1 MNQPVT
7 FLPRATAKRLACLL
21 GLAAGLAAAAPA
33 AHAQLD
39 MNRYRWTTTA
49 AANLATDRSATTID
63 MTAGTTQVFGPN
75 VANVPGSMFQPLG
88 FDLWFYGQRFSQF
101 SVSTTGLVSL
111 AEENL
116 VLAATLSGGLER
128 FAAFHRAFAAADVA
142 TIGTSSIG
150 KIHYKTSGAAPNRV
164 LVVEFLNMGI
174 LGNSSTPDGT
184 WQMRFYETS
193 NVIEYVYGGMSLG
206 STGASKGYQV
216 GLTHKVDATTTPVT
230 YNTIYVATSI
240 PEARYNVA
248 IFSGVNSQP
257 AGTITALTSASA
269 TTRRNYTFDPTAA
282 TATVTPA
289 TTPTRVVATP
299 TGNAL
304 NVSFADGPDEIAYEV
319 YYSTTGP
326 NFGLNPTATA
336 NTATYGR
343 VQVLSPA
350 AGTATVT
357 VNLPGLQ
364 ATTLYYLKVFALR
377 EALSAPA
384 LATATTGLGT
394 ATRSA
399 ALAAAMDVYPNPGT
413 GSFTLELRDRSAQTW
428 RVQDLQGRPVAQG
441 PAYFGPQLLKLPK
454 LAAGVYLLQV
464 QAPAGLAVRKLV
476 VE

>member
-49 AANLATDRSATTID
+49 AANLGTDRGGAAIN
-63 MTAGTTQVFGPN
+63 MAAGTTQVFGAN
-75 VANVPGSMFQPLG
+75 VANVPGSTFQPIG

-101 SVSTTGLVSL
+101 SVTTTGLVSL

-116 VLAATLSGGLER
+116 VLAATLPGGLER
-128 FAAFHRAFAAADVA
+128 FTAFHRAFAAADVA
-142 TIGTSSIG
+142 TLGTSSIG
-150 KIHYKTSGAAPNRV
+150 KIHFKASGTAPNRV

-174 LGNSSTPDGT
+174 LGNSGSPDGT

-193 NVIEYVYGGMSLG
+193 NVIEYVYGGMSIG
-206 STGASKGYQV
+206 STGANKGYQV

-240 PEARYNVA
+240 PEARTNVA
-248 IFSGVNSQP
+248 IFSGVNAQV
-257 AGTITALTSASA
+257 AGPITALTSASA

-289 TTPTRVVATP
+289 TTPAGVIATP
-299 TGNAL
+299 AGSAL

-336 NTATYGR
+336 NTSNYGR

-350 AGTATVT
+350 AGTSTVT
-357 VNLPGLQ
+357 VNIPGLLSS
-364 ATTLYYLKVFALR
+364 TPYYLKVFALR

-384 LATATTGLGT
+384 LATATTVT

-399 ALAAAMDVYPNPGT
+399 ALAAAFDVYPNPSAGT
-413 GSFTLELRDRSAQTW
+413 FTLNIRDRTAQTW
-428 RVQDLQGRPVAQG
+428 QVQDLQGRTVAQG
-441 PAYFGPQLLKLPK
+441 PASLGQQTMKLPQ
-454 LAAGVYLLQV
+454 LAAGMYVLQV
-464 QAPAGLAVRKLV
+464 QAPAGIAVRKLV

>member
-1 MNQPVT
+1 MNQLAT
-7 FLPRATAKRLACLL
+7 LLPRATAKRLACLL
-21 GLAAGLAAAAPA
+21 GLTAGLAATAPA

-39 MNRYRWTTTA
+39 MNRYRWTTTT
-49 AANLATDRSATTID
+49 AANLGTDRTGAAID
-63 MTAGTTQVFGPN
+63 MTTGTTQVFGPS
-75 VANVPGSMFQPLG
+75 VSNVPGSTFQPIG

-101 SVSTTGLVSL
+101 SVTTTGLVSL

-116 VLAATLSGGLER
+116 VLAATLPGGLER
-128 FAAFHRAFAAADVA
+128 FAAFHRAFATADVA

-164 LVVEFLNMGI
+164 LVVEYSNMSI
-174 LGNSSTPDGT
+174 LGNSGTPDGT
-184 WQMRFYETS
+184 WQMRFYESS
-193 NVIEYVYGGMSLG
+193 NVIEYVYGGMAIG

-230 YNTIYVATSI
+230 YNTLYVATSI

-248 IFSGVNSQP
+248 IFSGVNSQT
-257 AGTITALTSASA
+257 AGPITALTSASA

-289 TTPTRVVATP
+289 TTPTGVTAVPA
-299 TGNAL
+299 GNSL

-319 YYSTTGP
+319 YYSTVGP
-326 NFGLNPTATA
+326 NFGLNPTAGA

-350 AGTATVT
+350 AGTNTVT
-357 VNLPGLQ
+357 VNIPGLQ
-364 ATTLYYLKVFALR
+364 ASTPYYLKVFALR

-384 LATATTGLGT
+384 LATATIVTG
-394 ATRSA
+394 TRSA
-399 ALAAAMDVYPNPGT
+399 ALSAALDVYPNPST
-413 GSFTLELRDRSAQTW
+413 GAFTLDLRDRSAQTW
-428 RVQDLQGRPVAQG
+428 QVQDLQGRTLARGTAAP
-441 PAYFGPQLLKLPK
+441 GPQALKLPR
-454 LAAGVYLLQV
+454 LAAGVYVLQV
-464 QAPAGLAVRKLV
+464 QAPAGIATRKLV